1 LLLKFSKAGRIW
13 SVTQEKHGLVQ
24 ILFAFFLFSATAGWL
39 VAGENPKHTGTKLD
53 GYATG
58 VTPESITVFDKQG
71 QERKILTDK
80 DYTSIVGLGAE
91 VTVWYKNEGGV
102 YHLEDI
108 QWPNEGFFLPANR
121 IRENI
126 KRIIILPRSEDVEN
140 TQGLFAAISRYLQE
154 NAGWFVAPPELGE
167 EIANRAEN
175 NPSSLDAIDPK
186 TGQIDVQQFL
196 EAQGFLVTR
205 IAQETRVDAVLA
217 IKVVKVKAHVRGSV
231 ASWDDMTEAVA
242 SNRTR
247 ALSKL
252 TIEGGRGWVYAATVD
267 MNLWSRSGKLL
278 WKKRRGFAALG
289 FQMGMGSTYRARP
302 LTEVYENR
310 EALETWLA
318 TTLGELAPRA
328 TYTAPGQVS
337 PELRKQLEK
346 AKSTAQER

>member
-1 LLLKFSKAGRIW
+1 MLLKFSKAGRIW
-13 SVTQEKHGLVQ
+13 RVTPEKYSLVQ
-24 ILFAFFLFSATAGWL
+24 ILFAILLFGATAGWL
-39 VAGENPKHTGTKLD
+39 GAVENPKHTGTKLE

-102 YHLEDI
+102 YRLEDI
-108 QWPNEGFFLPANR
+108 QYPNEGFFLPADR

-140 TQGLFAAISRYLQE
+140 TQGLFAAISRYLQD

-175 NPSSLDAIDPK
+175 TPSSLDAIDPK
-186 TGQIDVQQFL
+186 TGQIDMQQFL
-196 EAQGFLVTR
+196 EAQGSLVTR

-217 IKVVKVKAHVRGSV
+217 IKVVKVKANVRGSV
-231 ASWDDMTEAVA
+231 ASWDGMTEAVA
-242 SNRTR
+242 SNKTR

-252 TIEGGRGWVYAATVD
+252 TIERGSGWVYAATVD
-267 MNLWSRSGKLL
+267 MNLWGRSGKLL

-289 FQMGMGSTYRARP
+289 FQRGLGSKYRARP
-302 LTEVYENR
+302 LTEVYEDP
-310 EALETWLA
+310 EVMETWLA

-328 TYTAPGQVS
+328 TLTAPGQVS
-337 PELRKQLEK
+337 PELRKQIEN
-346 AKSTAQER
+346 AKSTAEEK

>member
-13 SVTQEKHGLVQ
+13 RVTPEKHSLVQ
-24 ILFAFFLFSATAGWL
+24 ILFAFSLCGATAGWI
-39 VAGENPKHTGTKLD
+39 VAVENPKHTGTKLE
-53 GYATG
+53 GYAIG

-102 YHLEDI
+102 YRLEDI
-108 QWPNEGFFLPANR
+108 QYPSEGFFLPAGR

-140 TQGLFAAISRYLQE
+140 TQGLFAAIARYLHE

-175 NPSSLDAIDPK
+175 TPSSLDAIDLK
-186 TGQIDVQQFL
+186 TGQIDMQQFL
-196 EAQGFLVTR
+196 EAQGSLVTR

-217 IKVVKVKAHVRGSV
+217 IKVVKVKANVRASV
-231 ASWDDMTEAVA
+231 ATWDGMTEAVA
-242 SNRTR
+242 NNKTR

-289 FQMGMGSTYRARP
+289 FQMGMGSKYRARP
-302 LTEVYENR
+302 LTEVYEDPGAM
-310 EALETWLA
+310 EIWLA
-318 TTLGELAPRA
+318 TTLGGLAPRA
-328 TYTAPGQVS
+328 TLTAPGQVS

-346 AKSTAQER
+346 AKSTAEEK